1 MKLETLLAQ
10 ETMAQA
16 YLSGDIFF
24 ELDEA
29 TGEMVIPS
37 LETIF
42 RQTEQSI
49 IDTGLREPVEVI
61 KDQLEQLAK
70 ERAEAYQTGLQK

>member
-1 MKLETLLAQ
+1 MSDIAALLKAMYRNQQITLQARLDETRNIIQAQ

-29 TGEMVIPS
+29 TGEMVIPRKKQF
-37 LETIF
+37 LD
-42 RQTEQSI
+42 RQSKVSSI
-49 IDTGLREPVEVI
+49 P
-61 KDQLEQLAK
+61 A
-70 ERAEAYQTGLQK
+70 